1 MRAKTGTTGAKGD
14 AANKIIPIVM
24 SNPKP
29 QSFVAARTRIG
40 TTTKLAVTTSPN
52 PRLRSAIHNL
62 RDRQPH
68 SDSREEASQGTDGEQ
83 ADDVFCLHDR

>member
-1 MRAKTGTTGAKGD
+1 MRAKTGTTGAKGE

-40 TTTKLAVTTSPN
+40 TTTKLTVTIN
-52 PRLRSAIHNL
+52 PRWRSRRAFMTSITV
-62 RDRQPH
+62 
-68 SDSREEASQGTDGEQ
+68 SRIPTAASSPAREPIVSRRTI
-83 ADDVFCLHDR
+83 FSCLHYR

>member
-1 MRAKTGTTGAKGD
+1 MRAKTGTTGAKGA
-14 AANKIIPIVM
+14 AANKIIPMVI
-24 SNPKP
+24 SDPKP

-40 TTTKLAVTTSPN
+40 TTTKFAVTTSPN
-52 PRLRSAIHNL
+52 PPCGARCNL
-62 RDRQPH
+62 RDCKPH

>member
-40 TTTKLAVTTSPN
+40 TTTKLAVTTSPKAA
-52 PRLRSAIHNL
+52 PAE
-62 RDRQPH
+62 RDYN
-68 SDSREEASQGTDGEQ
+68 
-83 ADDVFCLHDR
+83 LHDR